1 MKQNYFIGI
10 DIGGTNIRIGLV
22 DNKGKLLHFEMESS
36 ISILNDKPV
45 ENLCEFIKIFTK
57 KNVTYETI
65 LGVVIGF
72 PSTVDK
78 DRKVLLSTP
87 NIPGLNQLDIVEKLE
102 KKINLPVY
110 IDRDVNLLL
119 QHDILVNKF
128 GKKGIILGFYIGTGF
143 GNAIQIDGK
152 LLIGSNGSAGELGHI
167 PLINDKTPCQCGN
180 KGCIEAYASGK
191 RLQYIRDEYFPDT
204 NLGEMFQDHSK
215 NPIIQEYIE
224 YLSIPIAIEI
234 NIFDPDYI
242 ILGGGVLQMKG
253 FPYDDLKA
261 HIYKHVR
268 KPYPAENL
276 RYYYSYSDQ
285 TNGVIG
291 AGIYGF
297 KQREENLRNDSVRK

>member
-1 MKQNYFIGI
+1 MKQKYFIGI

-22 DNKGKLLHFEMESS
+22 DNKGNLLHFEMKSS
-36 ISILNDKPV
+36 KSILSDKPV
-45 ENLCEFIKIFTK
+45 ENLSRFIKAFID
-57 KNVTYETI
+57 KNVTCETI

-87 NIPGLNQLDIVEKLE
+87 NIPGLNQLNIVDELQKM
-102 KKINLPVY
+102 INIPVY

-119 QHDILVNKF
+119 QYDILSNNFDKN
-128 GKKGIILGFYIGTGF
+128 GIVLGFYIGTGF

-167 PLINDKTPCQCGN
+167 PIINDKTPCQCGN
-180 KGCIEAYASGK
+180 NGCIEVYASGK
-191 RLQYIRDEYFPDT
+191 RLQYLRDKYFPDT
-204 NLGEMFQDHSK
+204 NVWEMFKEHKDD
-215 NPIIQEYIE
+215 PIIQEYIE

-242 ILGGGVLQMKG
+242 ILGGGVLQMEE
-253 FPYDDLKA
+253 FPYNALEA
-261 HIYKHVR
+261 HIYEHVR
-268 KPYPAENL
+268 KPYPAKNL
-276 RYYYSYSDQ
+276 KYYYSHADQ

-297 KQREENLRNDSVRK
+297 KQIEEDTINDSVR